1 MDKAAYKKHV
11 EERASKSTT
20 GVNCLRAFLVGGTIC
35 VIGQGFMR
43 LFVHL
48 GSEETTAKTLVAL
61 VLMAIAAILTGL
73 GLYSKLAKFGM
84 AGAFVPITG
93 FANAI
98 TSSAIESKTEGWI
111 FGMGAKIFTIAGP
124 VILYGTLASVLY
136 GVIYYVVTL
145 WR

>member
-1 MDKAAYKKHV
+1 MDKVAYKKHV
-11 EERASKSTT
+11 EERAKKSTT
-20 GVNCLRAFLVGGTIC
+20 GVNCIRAFLVGGTIC
-35 VIGQGFMR
+35 VIGQALVR
-43 LFVHL
+43 LFTHL
-48 GSEETTAKTLVAL
+48 GSEQAIAKTLVAL
-61 VLMAIAAILTGL
+61 VLMLIAAILTGL
-73 GLYSKLAKFGM
+73 GLYSKLAKLGM

-136 GVIYYVVTL
+136 GVIYYIVTL